1 MIFNVCTYCTVCIT
15 DKLEQFNRV
24 TDQNEYQV
32 NKMFSKVN
40 L

>member
-1 MIFNVCTYCTVCIT
+1 MISTFVPIVIT